1 MSRRRFP
8 GGMSESNRRAAAKK
22 AHEAKK
28 RKAKAEGRTR
38 VRRIKADK
46 AGARKR
52 GRGMPEP
59 TAAPA
64 EGKREYLL
72 MVQLVMDALPAK
84 APGASFGDVLD
95 QVRSRASKRDFPGD
109 THRTWAKQVLL
120 DLKAAG
126 LAAED
131 GETSAWRRA

>member
-1 MSRRRFP
+1 MSA
-8 GGMSESNRRAAAKK
+8 SNRRVAAKK
-22 AHEAKK
+22 VRNTKK
-28 RKAKAEGRTR
+28 RKAKAEGRAR
-38 VRRIKADK
+38 VKRIKADK
-46 AGARKR
+46 ASARTR
-52 GRGMPEP
+52 RRGMPEP

-72 MVQLVMDALPAK
+72 MAQLVMDALPAK
-84 APGASFGDVLD
+84 SPGASFGDVLE

-109 THRTWAKQVLL
+109 THRAWAKQILV

-126 LAAED
+126 LAVED